1 MQKILLFIFSVFFQH
16 THVPSR
22 RMLAQAQNIL
32 YYSALCKPHD
42 ALQLVFSVKY
52 AGFTFSI
59 CCEMEILS
67 FSQWCYYLCWGHAV
81 FAWTLSDRQP
91 EQKAVP
97 GRRRCV
103 FSVAPVFD
111 LPGAVTVYFLLCFPK
126 PFQNIIFTLIPNSR
140 FLSTSRTF
148 PCQVWRGGQE
158 QLRWG
163 HKKRGL
169 QRQDCQCHVSAALC
183 CSSSSDVTALDTG
196 QNSTYLAETCKSH
209 TFPDLMGNISSC
221 DSQKATWMFVCRATS
236 LYLIQKLNLC
246 IPTTAKQHGG
256 LPI

>member
-1 MQKILLFIFSVFFQH
+1 M
-16 THVPSR
+16 
-22 RMLAQAQNIL
+22 
-32 YYSALCKPHD
+32 
-42 ALQLVFSVKY
+42 
-52 AGFTFSI
+52 
-59 CCEMEILS
+59 
-67 FSQWCYYLCWGHAV
+67 
-81 FAWTLSDRQP
+81 
-91 EQKAVP
+91 
-97 GRRRCV
+97 CV
-103 FSVAPVFD
+103 FSCTCIWPPRSSDCIFSAI
-111 LPGAVTVYFLLCFPK
+111 CFPK

-221 DSQKATWMFVCRATS
+221 DSQKATWMFVCHVTS